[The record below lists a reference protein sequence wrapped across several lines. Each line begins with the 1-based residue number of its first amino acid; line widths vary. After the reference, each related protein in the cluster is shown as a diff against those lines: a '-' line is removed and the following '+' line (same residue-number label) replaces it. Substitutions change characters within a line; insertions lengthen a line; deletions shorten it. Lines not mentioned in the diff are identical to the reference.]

1 MRKRSKK
8 LKKVVSVAA
17 TEERESGMAAGRSQK
32 LLNEQ
37 LDRLGELNAFRQNYA
52 RRKFSEV
59 SAMHLKDFH
68 SFLSRLDNAVQSQ
81 QQIVND
87 CEQNVEIQR
96 QRWTAKRQKL
106 ESLERV
112 LEKSQEREAAYQE
125 RLQQKQLDDLARPQK
140 PLDE

>member
-1 MRKRSKK
+1 MKQRSKK
-8 LKKVVSVAA
+8 LKKVVSIAA

-37 LDRLGELNAFRQNYA
+37 IDRLGELNAFRQSYA
-52 RRKFSEV
+52 RREFGEV
-59 SAMHLKDFH
+59 SAMHLKDFQ

-81 QQIVND
+81 QQIVHD
-87 CEQNVEIQR
+87 CEQNLEIQR
-96 QRWTAKRQKL
+96 QRWTQKRQKL

-112 LEKSQEREAAYQE
+112 LEKSEEREAAFQE